1 MMTEEPKK
9 NSGGRVESRGGN
21 GPVAPAG
28 KKSGAEGS
36 PGMAAGAGNL
46 EKIRDILFGAQVQD
60 FEKRFARLEERLLKE
75 TSDAR
80 IETKKRFDGLEA
92 FIKKE
97 LESLSDRIKAE
108 QGERTEAGKELSREF
123 REAGRA
129 LEKKLAQLDDVT
141 TKNQRELRQQILDQS
156 KALTEE
162 IRNRVRESAAAL
174 SREIRE
180 LRSAKTDRSALA
192 SLFTD
197 AAMRMSGDVKQPAK
211 E

>member
-1 MMTEEPKK
+1 MIGAEEQKK
-9 NSGGRVESRGGN
+9 NSDAKGGN
-21 GPVAPAG
+21 GPAAKRGAPQAAALG
-28 KKSGAEGS
+28 PE
-36 PGMAAGAGNL
+36 AAGTGNL

-80 IETKKRFDGLEA
+80 AETKKRFDGLEA

-97 LESLSDRIKAE
+97 VESLSDRIKTE
-108 QGERTEAGKELSREF
+108 QGERTEAGKELSREL
-123 REAGRA
+123 REAARA
-129 LEKKLAQLDDVT
+129 LEKKLSQLDDLT
-141 TKNQRELRQQILDQS
+141 AKSQRELRQQVLDQS

-174 SREIRE
+174 SREIKE
-180 LRSAKTDRSALA
+180 LRSEKTDRAALA
-192 SLFTD
+192 GVFTD
-197 AAMRMSGDVKQPAK
+197 AAMRLTNDSKQPAGK

>member
-1 MMTEEPKK
+1 MIGAEEQKK
-9 NSGGRVESRGGN
+9 NSGAKGGD
-21 GPVAPAG
+21 GQ
-28 KKSGAEGS
+28 
-36 PGMAAGAGNL
+36 AAGRGAPQAAAPGVEAAGTGNL

-80 IETKKRFDGLEA
+80 AETKKRFDGLEA

-97 LESLSDRIKAE
+97 VESLSDRIKTE
-108 QGERTEAGKELSREF
+108 QGERTEAGKELSREL
-123 REAGRA
+123 REAARA
-129 LEKKLAQLDDVT
+129 LEKKLSQLDDVT
-141 TKNQRELRQQILDQS
+141 AKSQRELRQQVLDQS

-174 SREIRE
+174 SREIKE
-180 LRSAKTDRSALA
+180 LRSEKTDRAALA
-192 SLFTD
+192 GVFTD
-197 AAMRMSGDVKQPAK
+197 AAMRLTNDFKQPAGK

>member
-1 MMTEEPKK
+1 MMGTEEHKK
-9 NSGGRVESRGGN
+9 NSDVKGGDGQ
-21 GPVAPAG
+21 AG
-28 KKSGAEGS
+28 KRPAVVAAVAAAE
-36 PGMAAGAGNL
+36 AAGTGNL

-80 IETKKRFDGLEA
+80 AETKKRFDALEA

-97 LESLSDRIKAE
+97 VESLSDRVKTE
-108 QGERTEAGKELSREF
+108 QAERTEAGKEASREL
-123 REAGRA
+123 REAARA

-162 IRNRVRESAAAL
+162 IRNRIRETATAL
-174 SREIRE
+174 SREIKE
-180 LRSAKTDRSALA
+180 LRTEKTDRAALA
-192 SLFTD
+192 GLFTD
-197 AAMRMSGDVKQPAK
+197 AAMRLSNELKPSGK